1 MSLAATLEGYW
12 RASRAPR
19 HSLTFALPLLAA
31 YELLAF
37 TLSGDAI
44 AGLRNGADVLLKSLF
59 VGFGGRD
66 GLIAFGALLLGAGA
80 VLIWRDLRRGGTI
93 ELRVLALMAAESVVY
108 ALGFGLFVGILT
120 GLLLGGLVVG
130 PGSALALVQ
139 APDAGLAT
147 QLMISLGAGIY
158 EELLFRVLLVG
169 TLAWLGRAVLGWR
182 TVTAGLLATIV
193 GALVFSAFHYVGP
206 YGDAFTLPSFTFR
219 TLAGVVFSGMY
230 LTRGFGITAWT
241 HALYDVMLVGGW

>member
-1 MSLAATLEGYW
+1 MTLAASVQVYW

-19 HSLTFALPLLAA
+19 YSLTFALPLLVA

-44 AGLRNGADVLLKSLF
+44 AGVRNGADVLLKSLF
-59 VGFGGRD
+59 VGFGGRE

-80 VLIWRDLRRGGTI
+80 VLVWRDLRRGGTV
-93 ELRVLALMAAESVVY
+93 EPRVLVLMAVESVVY
-108 ALGFGLFVGILT
+108 ALGFGLVVGLLT
-120 GLLLGGLVVG
+120 GILLGGLVLA
-130 PGSALALVQ
+130 PAPALLALQ
-139 APDAGLAT
+139 AESSGLAT

-169 TLAWLGRAVLGWR
+169 ALAWLGRSVLGWR
-182 TVTAGLLATIV
+182 AGAAGVFGAVV
-193 GALVFSAFHYVGP
+193 GALIFSAFHYIGP
-206 YGDAFTLPSFTFR
+206 YGDVLTLPSFTFR
-219 TLAGVVFSGMY
+219 TLAGLVFSGMY

-241 HALYDVMLVGGW
+241 HALYDVMLTVG